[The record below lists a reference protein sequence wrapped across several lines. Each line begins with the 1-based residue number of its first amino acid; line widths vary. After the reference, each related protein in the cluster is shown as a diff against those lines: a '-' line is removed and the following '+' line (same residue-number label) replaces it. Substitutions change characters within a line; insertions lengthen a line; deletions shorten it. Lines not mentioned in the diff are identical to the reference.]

1 MKNRKKIVV
10 LILAISVM
18 LFTLCACGQP
28 KNRQQNDGEGKLI
41 SLYSAYDDGL
51 VSDND
56 VLEIAY
62 RWHDGKEY
70 VAGKGFVDTD
80 YSYPAL
86 TDVLDKKTEEAE
98 VEKYKMIVEEK
109 MGKTIRE
116 AEESEG
122 VAISF
127 EVKYLG
133 KYNGK
138 DVCGVS
144 TIVKLN
150 GDGNIIVSPSTE
162 TIAGTAFHFGLGG
175 RQGIYMWK

>member
-1 MKNRKKIVV
+1 MRNTKKIMALLLAVSV
-10 LILAISVM
+10 LL
-18 LFTLCACGQP
+18 LTLCACGEPNDNQP
-28 KNRQQNDGEGKLI
+28 KGELVSLSAAYADGLI
-41 SLYSAYDDGL
+41 SDS
-51 VSDND
+51 D

-62 RWHDGKEY
+62 RWHDRKEY

-86 TDVLDKKTEEAE
+86 TDVLDKKTEEAV

-144 TIVKLN
+144 TIVNLN
-150 GDGNIIVSPSTE
+150 GDGNIIVYSSTE
-162 TIAGTAFHFGLGG
+162 TIAGTSFHYNFGG
-175 RQGIYMWK
+175 RQGIFMWN